1 MVPGARFVVHRE
13 DRVKVTDPVAIIEAA
28 YRLEGTDAT
37 WLKELARS
45 ATLALAGERGA
56 FAYLY
61 DASGGDWVNILGVEM
76 HEFPGEFVQEL
87 FNQPDVGRDVG
98 VALAK
103 LMTDVQFAT
112 YRNAIGHLHPVFS
125 ELLTRFVF
133 EDLICINARDP
144 TARGCVMCLPD
155 RGKKRSQRTIRVYH
169 RLAAHISAGF
179 RLRRELATVV
189 EQGVDVTSHAEA
201 VLSPS
206 GRVEHAVGAAEP
218 RPAREAL
225 QDALVRIEAARSRR
239 SDPQDSV
246 ELWRALV
253 SGRWSVVEHFERD
266 GKRYYLA
273 HKNDPELAPD
283 LALTQRER
291 QVLGYA
297 ELGHS
302 DKLIAYS
309 LGLSRSTV
317 ATLLARARR
326 KLGPGVALIPP
337 SSAPT

>member
-1 MVPGARFVVHRE
+1 MVPQARFGLDRE
-13 DRVKVTDPVAIIEAA
+13 VAMKVTDPVALIEAA
-28 YRLEGTDAT
+28 YRLDGTEAS
-37 WLKELARS
+37 WLKELARA
-45 ATLALAGERGA
+45 ATTALGGEQGA

-61 DASGGDWVNILGVEM
+61 DSSEGDWTRILGIGM
-76 HEFPGEFVQEL
+76 HEFPVEFVQQL
-87 FNQPDVGRDVG
+87 FNQAELGPE
-98 VALAK
+98 VAKAVADF
-103 LMTDVQFAT
+103 MTRAQFAT
-112 YRNAIGHLHPVFS
+112 YGEISHIHPNFLALPS
-125 ELLTRFVF
+125 RFGFEEL
-133 EDLICINARDP
+133 IAINARDP
-144 TARGCVMCLPD
+144 TGRGCLLSLPD
-155 RGKKRSQRTIRVYH
+155 RTQKHSQRTIRVYH
-169 RLAAHISAGF
+169 RLAAHISAGR
-179 RLRRELATVV
+179 RLRRELAATVDQV
-189 EQGVDVTSHAEA
+189 GGVTGHAEA
-201 VLSPS
+201 VLSPN
-206 GRVEHAVGAAEP
+206 GRIEYAAGAAQP

-239 SDPQDSV
+239 TDPQDSV

-273 HKNDPELAPD
+273 HKNDPQLAQD
-283 LALTQRER
+283 LALTERER

-326 KLGPGVALIPP
+326 KLGPGVALNP
-337 SSAPT
+337 ATPTPK

>member
-1 MVPGARFVVHRE
+1 M
-13 DRVKVTDPVAIIEAA
+13 KVTDPVALIEAA
-28 YRLEGTDAT
+28 YRLDGTEAS
-37 WLKELARS
+37 WLKELARA
-45 ATLALAGERGA
+45 ATTALGSEHGA
-56 FAYLY
+56 FAFVY
-61 DASGGDWVNILGVEM
+61 DASGGDRIDILGAEA
-76 HEFPGEFVQEL
+76 HEFPAEFVHQF
-87 FNQPDVGRDVG
+87 FNQPDASRDATMA
-98 VALAK
+98 VARF
-103 LMTDVQFAT
+103 MTGLQFMT
-112 YRNAIGHLHPVFS
+112 VREVTHVHPRFL
-125 ELLTRFVF
+125 ELVTQFGF
-133 EDLICINARDP
+133 EDVIGINARDP
-144 TARGCVMCLPD
+144 TGRGCFVSLPD
-155 RGKKRSQRTIRVYH
+155 RAKKQSQRTLRVYH

-179 RLRRELATVV
+179 RLRRELAAIA
-189 EQGVDVTSHAEA
+189 EQGIGVTDHAEA

-206 GRVEHAVGAAEP
+206 GRIEHAVGAAESH
-218 RPAREAL
+218 PAREAL
-225 QDALVRIEAARSRR
+225 QGALVRIEAARSRR

-273 HKNDPELAPD
+273 HKNDPQLAPD
-283 LALTQRER
+283 LALTERER

-326 KLGPGVALIPP
+326 KLGPGVALSPAT
-337 SSAPT
+337 SAPK

>member
-1 MVPGARFVVHRE
+1 M
-13 DRVKVTDPVAIIEAA
+13 KVTDPVALIEAA
-28 YRLEGTDAT
+28 YRLDGTEAS
-37 WLKELARS
+37 WLKELARA
-45 ATLALAGERGA
+45 ATIALGSEHGA

-61 DASGGDWVNILGVEM
+61 DASRGDWTRILGVET
-76 HEFPGEFVQEL
+76 HEFPVEFVQQL
-87 FNQPDVGRDVG
+87 FDQPNMGPDAAKAVANWMTRIQVG
-98 VALAK
+98 
-103 LMTDVQFAT
+103 T
-112 YRNAIGHLHPVFS
+112 YREISHVHPPFL
-125 ELLTRFVF
+125 ELPTRFGF
-133 EDLICINARDP
+133 EDLVGINARDP
-144 TARGCVMCLPD
+144 TRRGCFVSLPD
-155 RGKKRSQRTIRVYH
+155 RAKKQSQRTLRVYH

-179 RLRRELATVV
+179 RLRRQLAAIA
-189 EQGVDVTSHAEA
+189 EQGIGVTEHAEA
-201 VLSPS
+201 VLSPN
-206 GRVEHAVGAAEP
+206 GRIEHAVGAAEP
-218 RPAREAL
+218 RPARGAL
-225 QDALVRIEAARSRR
+225 QDALARIEAARSRR

-273 HKNDPELAPD
+273 HKNDPQLAPD
-283 LALTQRER
+283 LALTERER

-326 KLGPGVALIPP
+326 KLGPGVALSPAP
-337 SSAPT
+337 SAPK

>member
-1 MVPGARFVVHRE
+1 M
-13 DRVKVTDPVAIIEAA
+13 KVTDPVAIIEAA
-28 YRLEGTDAT
+28 YRLEGSDAN

-45 ATLALAGERGA
+45 ATIALSGERGA
-56 FAYLY
+56 FAFLY
-61 DASGGDWVNILGVEM
+61 DASSGDWVNILGVEM
-76 HEFPGEFVQEL
+76 HEFPGEFVHQL
-87 FNQPDVGRDVG
+87 FNQPDADRDT
-98 VALAK
+98 ARAIASF
-103 LMTDVQFAT
+103 MTSVQFAT
-112 YRNAIGHLHPVFS
+112 YREISHVRPAFS
-125 ELLTRFVF
+125 ELSARFGF
-133 EDLICINARDP
+133 EDLIAINARDP
-144 TARGCVMCLPD
+144 TGRGCIVSLPD
-155 RGKKRSQRTIRVYH
+155 RVRKQSQRTIRVYH

-179 RLRRELATVV
+179 RLRRELAAIV
-189 EQGVDVTSHAEA
+189 EQGADVTSRAEA
-201 VLSPS
+201 VLSPN
-206 GRVEHAVGAAEP
+206 GHVEHAVGAAEP
-218 RPAREAL
+218 RPARDAL

-326 KLGPGVALIPP
+326 KLGPGVALMPEP
-337 SSAPT
+337 SAPK

>member
-1 MVPGARFVVHRE
+1 M
-13 DRVKVTDPVAIIEAA
+13 KVTDPVALIEAA
-28 YRLEGTDAT
+28 YRLDGTDSS

-45 ATLALAGERGA
+45 ATIALAGEQGA

-61 DASGGDWVNILGVEM
+61 DTSSGDWTNILGVET
-76 HEFPGEFVQEL
+76 HEFPVEFVRQL
-87 FNQPDVGRDVG
+87 FNQQDASGDVVMA
-98 VALAK
+98 VVK
-103 LMTDVQFAT
+103 LMTSAQFMT
-112 YRNAIGHLHPVFS
+112 IRELSGLHS
-125 ELLTRFVF
+125 ALGELGKLATRFGF
-133 EDLICINARDP
+133 DDIIGLNARDP
-144 TARGCVMCLPD
+144 TGRGCLLSLPD
-155 RGKKRSQRTIRVYH
+155 RAKKQSQRTLRVYH

-179 RLRRELATVV
+179 RLRRELAGIAK
-189 EQGVDVTSHAEA
+189 QGLEVTGHAEA
-201 VLSPS
+201 VLSPN

-239 SDPQDSV
+239 PTPHDSV

-273 HKNDPELAPD
+273 HKNDPELAAD
-283 LALTQRER
+283 RALTERER

-326 KLGPGVALIPP
+326 KLGAGVGLSPVP
-337 SSAPT
+337 SASK

>member
-1 MVPGARFVVHRE
+1 M
-13 DRVKVTDPVAIIEAA
+13 KVTDPVALIEAA
-28 YRLEGTDAT
+28 YRLDGTDAS
-37 WLKELARS
+37 WLKGLARS
-45 ATLALAGERGA
+45 AAIALGGEQGA
-56 FAYLY
+56 FAFLY
-61 DASGGDWVNILGVEM
+61 DASSGDQIDILGAEV
-76 HEFPGEFVQEL
+76 HEFPIDFVHQF
-87 FNQPDVGRDVG
+87 FNQPDASKDATTAVARFMTGLQFMTVRQVGHVHPRF
-98 VALAK
+98 LEII
-103 LMTDVQFAT
+103 TQF
-112 YRNAIGHLHPVFS
+112 G
-125 ELLTRFVF
+125 F
-133 EDLICINARDP
+133 EDVIGINARDP
-144 TARGCVMCLPD
+144 TGCGCFVNLPD
-155 RGKKRSQRTIRVYH
+155 RAKKQSQRTVRVYH

-179 RLRRELATVV
+179 RLRRELTGLVKRGL
-189 EQGVDVTSHAEA
+189 GVTDHAEA
-201 VLSPS
+201 VLSPN

-239 SDPQDSV
+239 SAPQDSV

-273 HKNDPELAPD
+273 HKNDPALAPD
-283 LALTQRER
+283 LALTERER

-326 KLGPGVALIPP
+326 KLGPGVALSPEP
-337 SSAPT
+337 AAHK

>member
-1 MVPGARFVVHRE
+1 MKVV
-13 DRVKVTDPVAIIEAA
+13 DPVALIETA
-28 YRLEGTDAT
+28 YRLDGTDT
-37 WLKELARS
+37 SWLKELARA
-45 ATLALAGERGA
+45 ATIALAGEQGA
-56 FAYLY
+56 FAFLY
-61 DASGGDWVNILGVEM
+61 DSSQGDWTHILGAET
-76 HEFPGEFVQEL
+76 HDFPLEFLEQL
-87 FNQPDVGRDVG
+87 FTQPDIDRDTA
-98 VALAK
+98 VAWVSIMTSLQFTTAREIRHVHRKLWELA
-103 LMTDVQFAT
+103 
-112 YRNAIGHLHPVFS
+112 
-125 ELLTRFVF
+125 TRFDY
-133 EDLICINARDP
+133 EDLIGINARDP
-144 TARGCVMCLPD
+144 TSRGCFIVLPA
-155 RGKKRSQRTIRVYH
+155 RTQKHSQRTLRVYH

-179 RLRRELATVV
+179 RLRRELASIV
-189 EQGVDVTSHAEA
+189 QQDLDVTGHAEA
-201 VLSPS
+201 VLLPN
-206 GRVEHAVGAAEP
+206 GHVEHAAGAAEP

-239 SDPQDSV
+239 STPQDSV

-273 HKNDPELAPD
+273 HKNDPALAPD
-283 LALTQRER
+283 LALTERER

-326 KLGPGVALIPP
+326 KLGAGVALSPRP
-337 SSAPT
+337 SAAK

>member
-1 MVPGARFVVHRE
+1 MVPQAPFGLGRDVAM
-13 DRVKVTDPVAIIEAA
+13 KVTDPVALIEAA
-28 YRLEGTDAT
+28 YRLDGSDAS
-37 WLKELARS
+37 WLKELARAAS
-45 ATLALAGERGA
+45 IALGSDQGA
-56 FAYLY
+56 FAFVY
-61 DASGGDWVNILGVEM
+61 DASRGDRIDILGAEV
-76 HEFPGEFVQEL
+76 HEFPAEFVHQF
-87 FNQPDVGRDVG
+87 FNQPDASREATMA
-98 VALAK
+98 VARF
-103 LMTDVQFAT
+103 MTGLQFMT
-112 YRNAIGHLHPVFS
+112 VREVTHVHPRFL
-125 ELLTRFVF
+125 ELVTQFGF
-133 EDLICINARDP
+133 EDVIGINARDP
-144 TARGCVMCLPD
+144 TGRGCFVSLPD
-155 RGKKRSQRTIRVYH
+155 RAKKQSQRTLRVYH

-179 RLRRELATVV
+179 RLRRELAAIA
-189 EQGVDVTSHAEA
+189 EQGIGVTDHAEA

-206 GRVEHAVGAAEP
+206 GRIEHAAGAAEP

-225 QDALVRIEAARSRR
+225 QDALVRIEAARSRGT
-239 SDPQDSV
+239 DPQDSV

-273 HKNDPELAPD
+273 HKNDPQLAPD
-283 LALTQRER
+283 LALTERER

-326 KLGPGVALIPP
+326 KLGPGVALSPAP
-337 SSAPT
+337 SAPK